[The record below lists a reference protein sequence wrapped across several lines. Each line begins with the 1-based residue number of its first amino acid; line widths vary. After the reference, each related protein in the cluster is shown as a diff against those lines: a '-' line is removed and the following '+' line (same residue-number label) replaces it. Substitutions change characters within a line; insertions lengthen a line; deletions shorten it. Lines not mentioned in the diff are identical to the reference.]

1 MIESSGNPVD
11 KSYGMCNKSPMQQH
25 SDTHSEDRGSK
36 AKVKAS
42 VNNKEGKRKRAQR
55 RQLRLSVRVCLAL
68 FACLTSAQ
76 FTGYS
81 RPCISASSSSS
92 PDSAQK
98 RSDLQLTLASR
109 IPHLTHRHSSLAS
122 DALLSQPASTLV
134 R

>member
-42 VNNKEGKRKRAQR
+42 VNNKEGKRKRGQR

-68 FACLTSAQ
+68 FACLSSAQ
-76 FTGYS
+76 L
-81 RPCISASSSSS
+81 SS
-92 PDSAQK
+92 PGIVGHASQFLLLL
-98 RSDLQLTLASR
+98 RLIQLKKDQTCS
-109 IPHLTHRHSSLAS
+109 
-122 DALLSQPASTLV
+122 
-134 R
+134 

>member
-42 VNNKEGKRKRAQR
+42 VNNKEGKRKRGQR

-68 FACLTSAQ
+68 FACLSSAEL
-76 FTGYS
+76 TGYS

-98 RSDLQLTLASR
+98 RSDLQLTLASL
-109 IPHLTHRHSSLAS
+109 IPHLTQRHSSLAS